1 MLQHE
6 EEDASIRR
14 DHEGAMGA
22 GEAAMR
28 RIEELNRR
36 ANEAGA
42 ADVAEWEN
50 LRADY
55 SWALEEVRRV
65 MEASDDMLCFLGF
78 DSFCTIDKYRAGL
91 PAYSDTG
98 YSDTL

>member
-1 MLQHE
+1 MQQHE

-22 GEAAMR
+22 GEAAGR
-28 RIEELNRR
+28 HIEELNRR
-36 ANEAGA
+36 TNAAGA

-55 SWALEEVRRV
+55 SWALEEGRRV
-65 MEASDDMLCFLGF
+65 MDVSTRLEDCTYRVVQVIVDLG
-78 DSFCTIDKYRAGL
+78 
-91 PAYSDTG
+91 
-98 YSDTL
+98 